1 MFLYLLGLKYFVI
14 SLQIYS
20 FTYGLLVF
28 LKFPN
33 NYIFF
38 YYIFVNSQI
47 NIFMV
52 RENTFSDF
60 SPFGFVKVFSIS
72 VNVVC
77 ILEKKAYSAVGG
89 VP

>member
-1 MFLYLLGLKYFVI
+1 
-14 SLQIYS
+14 
-20 FTYGLLVF
+20 
-28 LKFPN
+28 
-33 NYIFF
+33 
-38 YYIFVNSQI
+38 
-47 NIFMV
+47 MV